1 MELLLLA
8 WPIIGGFVGAIIG
21 DRKGRTGA
29 GFFLGLL
36 LGPIGWLVVG
46 FGPDYKK
53 VRGTKKCPFCAE
65 LIKKEAPVCRYCGR
79 GVSDDRAVHQSR
91 KINFAAAVLVIALL
105 ALAIFIGIKAEGTHS
120 DKQSDQQPKVSA
132 THEATPAT
140 ITLSQPVT
148 IPGGPTLPIGT
159 AVQLVSEDGSNAR
172 IRYSGYDVIVPSW
185 AITQSK

>member
-1 MELLLLA
+1 
-8 WPIIGGFVGAIIG
+8 
-21 DRKGRTGA
+21 
-29 GFFLGLL
+29 
-36 LGPIGWLVVG
+36 VVG

-79 GVSDDRAVHQSR
+79 GVSDGRDTSDRTVHHSR
-91 KINFAAAVLVIALL
+91 KINFAAAVLVIAIL
-105 ALAIFIGIKAEGTHS
+105 ALAIFIGRKAAGTHS

-140 ITLSQPVT
+140 VTLSQPVT

-159 AVQLVSEDGSNAR
+159 AVELVSEDGSNAR